1 MKEQEHKLQS
11 FQLIQAVGFSRWLEQ
26 KSMLCTLWIRSKN
39 TIRRSLGLRYD
50 SLGLQ
55 SGSFRLQYGQLGW
68 QSRSFV
74 LQSGSFGFQSIVR
87 LACGQTLYV
96 LFICRQ
102 VGFSFRLPV
111 GDSRLVSAS
120 LFFPLDEKLC
130 STLSLPTPVK
140 ALNAVGNLQRASIP
154 SSDRMEKGGVGS

>member
-1 MKEQEHKLQS
+1 MDFRDGWNKNPC
-11 FQLIQAVGFSRWLEQ
+11 
-26 KSMLCTLWIRSKN
+26 LCTLWIRSKN
-39 TIRRSLGLRYD
+39 TIRRSLGLKYD

-55 SGSFRLQYGQLGW
+55 SGSFRLQYGQLGL

-74 LQSGSFGFQSIVR
+74 LQSGSFGMQSGSFGFQSMVR

-140 ALNAVGNLQRASIP
+140 VLNAVGNLQRASIP
-154 SSDRMEKGGVGS
+154 SSDRMEKGGVGVRE